1 MNNMR
6 DEVPVKVGRAS
17 SLPLDR
23 QDACPTLTGR
33 RYWRSLDEL
42 GDTPEFK
49 QWLEREFPEGASEF
63 TDPVSRRHFVK
74 IMSASFALA
83 GLGVMGA
90 GCRRPEEKLEPF
102 GQQPEGYVYGEPEY
116 YATAMPTRTG
126 AIPLVA
132 KSYGGRPIK
141 LEGNAKFPGSNGGT
155 DRYAQ
160 ASILDLYDPDRAKQ
174 FKRRSQGKMEVVSR
188 DEALK
193 FLDDLSKKFAANQGE
208 GLAFLAESSMSP
220 SRARLQKIIADKF
233 PKSQWFTY
241 DAIDSGIHQRA
252 ATQAFGQPVRP
263 VFHFDKAKVI
273 LSLDCDFLGTEDD
286 AHNHI
291 QRFVKGRK
299 PENDGGMS
307 RLYAVESLFT
317 LTGAGADHR
326 LRIPAG
332 LIGQIAAEILAQLN
346 GSSASV
352 PAGVDAKWISE
363 CAKDLNANG
372 KNALVVA
379 GQRQP
384 LEVHLLAS
392 AINYSLGSVGN
403 TVELLPVQDSGVGTV
418 KDMLAADKAGKIET
432 LVVLGNNPFYTG
444 PGTEDFVWGE
454 SKDFRSKT
462 VIRLGYYEDETVWL
476 CHWHFP
482 MAHYLESW
490 GDATTSDGTLV
501 PVQPLIQP
509 LYGGLTEL
517 EFLARIAGEVQ
528 TNPHDIVRTTFAD
541 SEEGWKKFLFDG
553 YLADSAAKPVG
564 AKFNATI
571 PELKSAAPTAG
582 SLEVVFYRDAK
593 MDDGRYANN
602 GWMQELPDPITKLTW
617 DNAVLVSRKTARE
630 LGAQNGDVVEVRLP
644 AAAWPALAPL
654 EKELEKEVAA
664 RYHKGI
670 PFSVPG
676 LGVVWGPIWIQPGM
690 ADYSLGLALGY
701 GRERAGRVGT
711 GVGFNAY
718 KIFNGKYI
726 ETGATVRKTGE
737 THALATTQSH
747 WSMEGRPIVREA
759 NLAEFSQDPGFANEM
774 HGTEPPVVQSLY
786 PNPLDEAKKT
796 ALHQW
801 GMAIDL
807 TACVGCGACV
817 LACQSE
823 NNIPIVGK
831 DQVQRG
837 REMHWMRID
846 RYYTADP
853 AKEKKS
859 DAFQKDD
866 EQQFAGWID
875 DVQAVNQPMLC
886 QHCEAAPCENVCPV
900 NATVHDQEGL
910 NIMAYNRCIG
920 TRYCANNCPYKV
932 RRFNYLDYN
941 KRPLADLKGPFY
953 PTPLTHKTDGKWD
966 LLSWFKAPDASGMR
980 EEDEWDLIKMIKNPD
995 VTVRMRG
1002 VMEKCTFCTQ
1012 RIEQAKIAQK
1022 VKAGASGDVRL
1033 TEADGNIPKTACQ
1046 QACPAQAIAFGDI
1059 SDPKSTVSR
1068 LKAQQRNYSVLGDL
1082 LTKPRTTYLARVRNP
1097 NPNMPDYREWPFS
1110 FEEYEKHGGEFQAEK
1125 KGAG

>member
-1 MNNMR
+1 MKQN
-6 DEVPVKVGRAS
+6 P
-17 SLPLDR
+17 
-23 QDACPTLTGR
+23 PTSAPPALSGR

-102 GQQPEGYVYGEPEY
+102 GQQPEGYVYGEPKY

-132 KSYGGRPIK
+132 KSYEGRPIK

-160 ASILDLYDPDRAKQ
+160 ASILDLYDPDRAKR
-174 FKRRSQGKMEVVSR
+174 FAKNDGKTVSPVSR
-188 DEALK
+188 DVALG
-193 FLDDLSKKFAANQGE
+193 FLDELSKKFAANQGE
-208 GLAFLAESSMSP
+208 GLAFLTESSTSP

-252 ATQAFGQPVRP
+252 ATQAFGQSVRP
-263 VFHFDKAKVI
+263 VYHFDKAKVI
-273 LSLDCDFLGTEDD
+273 LSLDCDFLGGEDD

-291 QRFVKGRK
+291 RRFAEGRK
-299 PENDGGMS
+299 PGEGMS

-317 LTGAGADHR
+317 LTGANADHR
-326 LRIPAG
+326 LRVPASM
-332 LIGQIAAEILAQLN
+332 ISKVADEILGQL
-346 GSSASV
+346 SE
-352 PAGVDAKWISE
+352 PAPSLARWIAR
-363 CAKDLNANG
+363 CARDLRAHRG
-372 KNALVVA
+372 EVLAVA

-384 LEVHLLAS
+384 MEVHLLVW
-392 AINYSLGSVGN
+392 AINSALGAIGN
-403 TVELLPVQDSGVGTV
+403 TVDLLPATEMAGADLKNLDV
-418 KDMLAADKAGKIET
+418 AATDT
-432 LVVLGNNPFYTG
+432 LVILGGNPVYHLDWS
-444 PGTEDFVWGE
+444 P
-454 SKDFRSKT
+454 KQKPKT
-462 VIRLGYYEDETVWL
+462 VVRLGYYEDETAEKSDWN
-476 CHWHFP
+476 FP
-482 MAHYLESW
+482 LAHYLESW

-501 PVQPLIQP
+501 PIQPLIQP
-509 LYGGLTEL
+509 LFGGLTEL
-517 EFLARIAGEVQ
+517 EFLARIAGESQ
-528 TNPHDIVRTTFAD
+528 TNPYDIVRATFAG
-541 SEEGWKKFLFDG
+541 SEEGWKKFLFNG
-553 YLADSAAKPVG
+553 FLEGSAAKP
-564 AKFNATI
+564 ANLPIDQLMTI
-571 PELKSAAPTAG
+571 PKLPAMVFPGKD
-582 SLEVVFYRDAK
+582 SLEVIFYRDAK

-602 GWMQELPDPITKLTW
+602 GWMQELPDPVTKLTW

-630 LGAQNGDVVEVRLP
+630 LGVQNGDVVEITLNGR
-644 AAAWPALAPL
+644 
-654 EKELEKEVAA
+654 
-664 RYHKGI
+664 
-670 PFSVPG
+670 SVK
-676 LGVVWGPIWIQPGM
+676 GPIWTQPGM

-718 KIFNGKYI
+718 KIFTGKYI

-737 THALATTQSH
+737 TYPLATTQSH
-747 WSMEGRPIVREA
+747 WSMEGRPAVREA
-759 NLAEFSQDPGFANEM
+759 NLEEFSKKPNFANEM
-774 HGTEPPVVQSLY
+774 HGTEPPVVAPLY

-801 GMAIDL
+801 GMAVDL
-807 TACVGCGACV
+807 GACVGCGTCV
-817 LACQSE
+817 IACQSE

-837 REMHWMRID
+837 REMHWLRID
-846 RYYTADP
+846 RYYTANP
-853 AKEKKS
+853 IFKKPS
-859 DAFQKDD
+859 DTFQKDD
-866 EQQFAGWID
+866 EQQFADWID
-875 DVQAVNQPMLC
+875 DVQAVNQPMMC
-886 QHCEAAPCENVCPV
+886 HHCEAAPCENVCPV

-910 NIMAYNRCIG
+910 NVMAYNRCIG

-966 LLSWFKAPDASGMR
+966 LLNWLKAPDASGMR
-980 EEDEWDLIKMIKNPD
+980 PEDEWDLIKMAMNPD

-1002 VMEKCTFCTQ
+1002 VMEKCTYCTQ

-1022 VKAGASGDVRL
+1022 VKAGASDNVRL
-1033 TEADGNIPKTACQ
+1033 TEAAGTVPKTACQ
-1046 QACPAQAIAFGDI
+1046 QACPAGAIVFGDI
-1059 SDPKSTVSR
+1059 SDPDSTVSR

-1082 LTKPRTTYLARVRNP
+1082 LTKPRTTYLARIRNP
-1097 NPNMPDYREWPFS
+1097 NPNMPYHHKWPYS
-1110 FEEYEKHGGEFQAEK
+1110 FEEYENRGGELQAEK